1 VSALAGVVYFDGP
14 GPAQQQVQRMTA
26 HMQDRGPD
34 GITHWSAPGVALGF
48 CRLCT
53 TPESLAE
60 QQPLLDEHESFVLV
74 FAGRVDNR
82 RALRSTLIGAG
93 CQLRDDSDAE
103 LVLKSWILWGEHCPE
118 QIIGDFAFVIWD
130 IHVCRLFGARDAA
143 GNRSLYFASGQ
154 GWFAFASEA
163 RALIASGLVDDTLN
177 QLTLLDFISV
187 ENDRIDENAT
197 FWQDICKLPLGH
209 SINVTAGAVQK
220 TRYWF
225 PEQLAPLQ
233 FSSLAECEQAFREC
247 LTEAIRC
254 RLRSIGPVGAFLSG
268 GLDSSSIVALVSRK
282 LSDALPQSLLT
293 YSLCGDLPEESR
305 DLPFIKVMQQ
315 MPHIESRLLPARRPA
330 STYQQLM
337 ASLPDMA
344 TPCELADTLPEMIVA
359 DAAMADGCRVL
370 LDGMGGDML
379 FITPEHSLDF
389 VFRERRFDLLP
400 AVIRAHYRHEVRGVW
415 RNLLKKSLRPLIPSA
430 LLQQHRDRLDQARDE
445 SALKAGQRY
454 QFLAPALA
462 KEYLASRKTIRRQQ
476 ENIRNSRPGKPPQH
490 LWMLSPMY
498 SYYYEMTDAMMGR
511 HHIEQRGPFS
521 DRRLMEFAICM
532 PVEASLANG
541 WFKSSLRQSMAG
553 ILPEQVRLRTS
564 LHGHPGGSFYRHLA
578 NANDSEIQHLL
589 ELALRD
595 PDYTRLVNV
604 GNLAGFAA
612 QNAAN
617 SSIAND
623 YEIFRLVVLGIW
635 LHNQE
640 YFK

>member
-14 GPAQQQVQRMTA
+14 GAAQQQVHRMTA

-103 LVLKSWILWGEHCPE
+103 LVLKSWTLWGEHCPE

-130 IHVCRLFGARDAA
+130 IHACRLFGARDAA

-163 RALIASGLVDDTLN
+163 RALIASGLVDDTFN

-197 FWQDICKLPLGH
+197 FWRDIGKLPLGH

-247 LTEAIRC
+247 LAEAIRC
-254 RLRSIGPVGAFLSG
+254 RLRSTGPVGSYLSG
-268 GLDSSSIVALVSRK
+268 GQDSSSIVALVSGT
-282 LSDALPQSLLT
+282 LSNALSHPLLT
-293 YSLCGDLPEESR
+293 YSLRGDLPEESR

-315 MPHIESRLLPARRPA
+315 LPHLDTRLLPARRPA
-330 STYQQLM
+330 SAYQQLL
-337 ASLPDMA
+337 ANLSDMA
-344 TPCELADTLPEMIVA
+344 TPCELADSLHNMIVA
-359 DAAMADGCRVL
+359 GAARADGCRVL
-370 LDGMGGDML
+370 LDGVGGDML

-389 VFRERRFDLLP
+389 VFRERRFDLLS
-400 AVIRAHYRHEVRGVW
+400 AVIRAHYRHEVGGVW
-415 RNLLKKSLRPLIPSA
+415 RNLLKKSLRPFIPSA
-430 LLQQHRDRLDQARDE
+430 LLQHHRDRLDQVRDE
-445 SALKAGQRY
+445 STLKAGQRY
-454 QFLAPALA
+454 QFLAPGLA

-564 LHGHPGGSFYRHLA
+564 LHGHPSSSFFRHMVAA
-578 NANDSEIQHLL
+578 NAGEIRQLL
-589 ELALRD
+589 DQALED
-595 PDYTRLVNV
+595 PGFTRLVNV
-604 GNLAGFAA
+604 KNLTNEAA
-612 QNAAN
+612 RLQNFPYCDKN
-617 SSIAND
+617 H
-623 YEIFRLVVLGIW
+623 EIFRLAVLHHW
-635 LHNQE
+635 LHTNGRLQ
-640 YFK
+640 